1 MLSLFSWNRVEFVS
15 LTTARQAA
23 GDRQNAV
30 VLMHSP
36 GAVRWVCV
44 GGGGPSNRERAAS
57 LGWLAVSALTV
68 TSSLSSKQAIVKS
81 ITKL

>member
-1 MLSLFSWNRVEFVS
+1 MS

-36 GAVRWVCV
+36 GAVRWVW
-44 GGGGPSNRERAAS
+44 GGGPSNRERAAS